1 MEKKIKFKNAINDWW
16 LKWQTNNQSI

>member
-1 MEKKIKFKNAINDWW
+1 MEKKIRFKNAINDWW